1 MRPLLLPSSYLFGIG
16 VVVRNWFFDIG
27 VLRSQSV
34 GVPVISVGNLSAGG
48 VGKTPFVE
56 LLVRKLTHKGRK
68 VAVVSRGYK
77 RATTGTVVVSNGSVR
92 CAEAS
97 DSGDEPAQMALKL
110 VGTVVIVDE
119 QRVRGAQYAIDKFG
133 VAAIVLDDGFQHRY
147 IRRDADIVIMSAEE
161 VHNPGLL
168 LPAGNRR
175 EPLASLRRASL
186 VAISRCDSVQ
196 HYEEALRS
204 LRRWTNKPAI
214 GLATKVSACRKAS
227 TRFSI
232 DLAGLKGKTVL
243 AFSGIGNPKSFG
255 KTLDALGVLVKK
267 HVEFPDHHPYS
278 ESELRKLDEEGRAL
292 GVDFLITTEK
302 DVARLDRNNAAH
314 AAFLEHAALY
324 FVEIEQTILQGEPA
338 LNGLLE
344 RF

>member
-1 MRPLLLPSSYLFGIG
+1 MRPLLLPCSYLFGVG
-16 VVVRNWFFDIG
+16 VVIRNWLFDIG

-56 LLVRKLTHKGRK
+56 LLVRKLTHKGRN

-110 VGTVVIVDE
+110 GGTVVIVDE
-119 QRVRGAQYAIDKFG
+119 QRVRGAQYAVDKFG
-133 VAAIVLDDGFQHRY
+133 VTAIVLDDGFQHRY

-161 VHNPGLL
+161 VHNPGWL

-186 VAISRCDSVQ
+186 VAISRCESVL

-204 LRRWTNKPAI
+204 LRQWTNKPSI

-243 AFSGIGNPKSFG
+243 AFSGIGNPKSFR
-255 KTLDALGVLVKK
+255 KTLDALGVLVKT
-267 HVEFPDHHPYS
+267 HVEFPDHHPYDG
-278 ESELRKLDEEGRAL
+278 SELKKLEEEGRAL

-302 DVARLDRNNAAH
+302 DVARFDMNNAAH
-314 AAFLEHAALY
+314 TAFLEQAALY
-324 FVEIEQTILQGEPA
+324 FVEIEQIILQGEPD